1 MFAHRGFQ
9 EVKKMPT
16 VNTRRE
22 TADLRNDCFPH
33 TLPFISQEPHESPL
47 LCEEEQRGGKM
58 RAKYYRYLFHKVT
71 EGVCYS
77 GSIRNQMEEEQEDLC
92 FLYLAGGFVCTEK
105 GVSYASEE
113 NEYQLL
119 ILGDYAPAAIQ
130 RACRTARSCRVVEAM
145 IPDGREEEQVTS
157 MLLQAG
163 VERVRV
169 VREEVRLTLCREL
182 LQIVPVRE
190 GEESTLAFYHAD
202 AKGTPKTEECL
213 ASIKPAIEGGECMA
227 RADHDKL
234 TCEMRCLLYNDFTL
248 CKRQNQKGCSQFL
261 DGHLLFASAGEGD
274 GSENRGAVL
283 ELIGQHRKRLRIVG
297 LPDKDLSS
305 FEIDEIKEIGER
317 GFARWLVGTEKTPA
331 EVVKAITVGDPHRR
345 FFATGEQSGLCISGY
360 YVPRMA
366 EPAILKSL

>member
-1 MFAHRGFQ
+1 M
-9 EVKKMPT
+9 T
-16 VNTRRE
+16 V
-22 TADLRNDCFPH
+22 FPI
-33 TLPFISQEPHESPL
+33 TLPFISQEPYESAL
-47 LCEEEQRGGKM
+47 LQKEQRGGKM

-77 GSIRNQMEEEQEDLC
+77 GSIRNQMEEESEELC
-92 FLYLAGGFVCTEK
+92 FLYLAGGSVCSEK
-105 GVSYASEE
+105 GESYASEE
-113 NEYQLL
+113 NAYHLL

-130 RACRTARSCRVVEAM
+130 RACRTARSCRIVEAM
-145 IPDGREEEQVTS
+145 VPDGKEEDRVTS

-182 LQIVPVRE
+182 LQIVPISE

-202 AKGTPKTEECL
+202 VKGTPETEECL
-213 ASIKPAIEGGECMA
+213 ASIKPTIEGGECLA

-261 DGHLLFASAGEGD
+261 DGHLLFASAGEED
-274 GSENRGAVL
+274 GSENRDAVL
-283 ELIGQHRKRLRIVG
+283 ELLSQHRKRLRIVG
-297 LPDKDLSS
+297 LPDKNLSS
-305 FEIDEIKEIGER
+305 FGLEQIKEIGER
-317 GFARWLVGTEKTPA
+317 GFVRYLVGTEKTPA

-345 FFATGEQSGLCISGY
+345 FFAAGEHAGLCISGY